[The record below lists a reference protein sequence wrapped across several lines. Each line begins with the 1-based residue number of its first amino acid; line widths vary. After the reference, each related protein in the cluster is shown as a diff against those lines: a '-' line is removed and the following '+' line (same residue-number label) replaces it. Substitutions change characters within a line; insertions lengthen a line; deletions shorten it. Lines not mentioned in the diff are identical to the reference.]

1 VQPRANPR
9 FSLLPAPHDPSRSI
23 RFDLLPEE
31 EQAALQGSLAGPR
44 NGPLASVQLRSRHW
58 LIRNAA
64 GAVESEVRGEAVVGH
79 YPLLR
84 AGGPRKGSS
93 WVAQREQHA

>member
-1 VQPRANPR
+1 MQAPGPAHSSSSP
-9 FSLLPAPHDPSRSI
+9 LPAPTLFPPCSV

-31 EQAALQGSLAGPR
+31 EQAARWAATAGPFR
-44 NGPLASVQLRSRHW
+44 PLASVQLRSRHW
-58 LIRNAA
+58 LIRDAR

-84 AGGPRKGSS
+84 AGESG
-93 WVAQREQHA
+93 REAWGLG